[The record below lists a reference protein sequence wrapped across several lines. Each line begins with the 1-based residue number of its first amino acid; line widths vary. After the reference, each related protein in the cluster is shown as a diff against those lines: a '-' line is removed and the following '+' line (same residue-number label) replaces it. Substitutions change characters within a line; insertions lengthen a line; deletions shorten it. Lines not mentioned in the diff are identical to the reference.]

1 MLDEDKP
8 LISTPFSHEECNNID
23 IANPRIGFII
33 ISTLKKQNH
42 VSCVP
47 KTMERKHTSA
57 QQDWILKFFEHLYCG
72 LVSDAIDMLRSAT
85 GALRQLGGF
94 FLAMDEKCGTLVKM
108 NDI

>member
-1 MLDEDKP
+1 MK
-8 LISTPFSHEECNNID
+8 N
-23 IANPRIGFII
+23 AI
-33 ISTLKKQNH
+33 ISILRTQESGLSSFPTLKKQNH